1 MKFIEALKLKNKL
14 FLLFL
19 LITFGLISIG
29 IMGAV
34 NMKSMKKNIDYIY
47 FGSLVPVTELNNILQ
62 TYNGELTTTIYK
74 IKSAQISQ
82 SEAIARIDSALNKI
96 KKNWQSYKS
105 HYKKEHEIE
114 YVEYVALEIKSI
126 NNYFISIVKEGIAG
140 KDLKSISLNTLEHN
154 AEKIHQILSKL
165 INYEVEVARYE
176 RSYFLQKY
184 DTLVSQVFTILVLV
198 VIGILFISYYVF
210 KSIQNDHT
218 TLEIATKKLK
228 QANKKLENVSY
239 TDSLTSLHNRR
250 YFNFIY
256 DKELQRARRNH
267 TYITYMM
274 LDIDY
279 FKQYND
285 TYGHLEGDSAL
296 KSVAKVLKE
305 SLKRPGDFVF
315 RLGDE
320 EFGILLTQTN
330 EENSEK
336 IAQGIC
342 DAVRAKEIKH
352 ERSKAN
358 AFLTVSIGLVCCIAD
373 EALDDEIL
381 LSKADKLL
389 YEAKESGRDRYRSET
404 NGANESTET
413 EVAEEKIEKKL

>member
-218 TLEIATKKLK
+218 TLEIATK
-228 QANKKLENVSY
+228 N
-239 TDSLTSLHNRR
+239 
-250 YFNFIY
+250 
-256 DKELQRARRNH
+256 
-267 TYITYMM
+267 
-274 LDIDY
+274 
-279 FKQYND
+279 
-285 TYGHLEGDSAL
+285 
-296 KSVAKVLKE
+296 
-305 SLKRPGDFVF
+305 
-315 RLGDE
+315 
-320 EFGILLTQTN
+320 
-330 EENSEK
+330 
-336 IAQGIC
+336 
-342 DAVRAKEIKH
+342 
-352 ERSKAN
+352 
-358 AFLTVSIGLVCCIAD
+358 
-373 EALDDEIL
+373 
-381 LSKADKLL
+381 
-389 YEAKESGRDRYRSET
+389 
-404 NGANESTET
+404 
-413 EVAEEKIEKKL
+413 